1 MVYGQFTDENKYE
14 KLTIQHNIQHMKPR
28 ITANEKE
35 NPIIVGLDIGTT
47 KICVTVGRRSGT
59 NKIELLGVGKAES
72 AGVNRGVVANI
83 QKTVGSIREAVAIA
97 EGQSNVDIK
106 VVNVGIAGQHIK
118 SIQHRGILTK
128 NDDDEIGRLDVERLI
143 SDMYKLVLP
152 PGEEIIHV
160 LPQEFTIDN
169 EPGIKEPIG
178 MAGRR
183 MEANF
188 HIISGRVTD
197 IKNIKKC
204 VDNSDLE
211 VSSLVL
217 EPLASSEA
225 VLDEEEKM
233 AGVVLVDI
241 GGGTTDVA
249 IFHEGIIRHTAVI
262 PLGGNIVTEDI
273 RQGCAVLRNQAEQL
287 KVRYGSALADENK
300 DNEVICVPGIRGRD
314 SKEISVKNLAFII
327 QARMEEII
335 EHVYYEI
342 KSSGYEDK
350 LIAGIVITGGG
361 AQLKHLVQLVE
372 YITGI
377 DCRIGYPNEYL
388 AKTDMLNKQ
397 SFDEMKSPMYAT
409 SIGLLIKGIQTVEED
424 EATQQE
430 VVYKS
435 PDRSK
440 VKEITQTAN
449 KKESWFTKIISD
461 FIKDDS
467 GIDDDSF
474 IGKK

>member
-1 MVYGQFTDENKYE
+1 
-14 KLTIQHNIQHMKPR
+14 MKPR
-28 ITANEKE
+28 ITDNEKE

-83 QKTVGSIREAVAIA
+83 QKTVFSIREAVSLA

-128 NDDDEIGRLDVERLI
+128 NDDDEINRIDVERLI

-300 DNEVICVPGIRGRD
+300 ENEVICVPGIRGRD
-314 SKEISVKNLAFII
+314 SKEISVKNLAYII

-397 SFDEMKSPMYAT
+397 TLEEMKSPMYAT
-409 SIGLLIKGIQTVEED
+409 SIGLLIKGIQAVED
-424 EATQQE
+424 EQE
-430 VVYKS
+430 MAFEERELKK
-435 PDRSK
+435 PRK
-440 VKEITQTAN
+440 EQVKEIADKQS
-449 KKESWFTKIISD
+449 KKESWFTKIISE
-461 FIKDDS
+461 FIKDNQE
-467 GIDDDSF
+467 IDDETF

>member
-1 MVYGQFTDENKYE
+1 
-14 KLTIQHNIQHMKPR
+14 MKPR
-28 ITANEKE
+28 MTEFENES
-35 NPIIVGLDIGTT
+35 PIIVGLDIGTT
-47 KICVTVGRRSGT
+47 KICVTVGRRSGN

-83 QKTVGSIREAVAIA
+83 HKTVSSIRDAVSGA

-118 SIQHRGILTK
+118 SIQHRGIFTK
-128 NDDDEIGRLDVERLI
+128 GDDDEINHDDIERLI

-169 EPGIKEPIG
+169 EPGIKEPVG

-183 MEANF
+183 IEANF

-225 VLDEEEKM
+225 VLDDEEKM

-300 DNEVICVPGIRGRD
+300 ENEVICVPGIRGREA
-314 SKEISVKNLAFII
+314 KEISVKNLAFII

-377 DCRIGYPNEYL
+377 ECRIGYPNEYL
-388 AKTDMLNKQ
+388 AKTEMLNKQ
-397 SFDEMKSPMYAT
+397 TFEEMKSPMYAT
-409 SIGLLIKGIQTVEED
+409 SIGLLIKGIQTFEGDEKLQEEK
-424 EATQQE
+424 TIKTK
-430 VVYKS
+430 KS
-435 PDRSK
+435 TVS
-440 VKEITQTAN
+440 EIAEKQN
-449 KKESWFTKIISD
+449 KKESWFTKIISE
-461 FIKDDS
+461 FIKDDAQY
-467 GIDDDSF
+467 DDDTF

>member
-1 MVYGQFTDENKYE
+1 
-14 KLTIQHNIQHMKPR
+14 MKPR
-28 ITANEKE
+28 IVENEKE

-47 KICVTVGRRSGT
+47 KICVTVGRRSGS
-59 NKIELLGVGKAES
+59 NKVELLGVGKAES

-83 QKTVGSIREAVAIA
+83 QKTVTSIREAVAVA

-128 NDDDEIGRLDVERLI
+128 NDDDEIGRVDIERLI

-183 MEANF
+183 VEANF

-197 IKNIKKC
+197 IKNIKRC

-211 VSSLVL
+211 VSELIL

-225 VLDEEEKM
+225 VLDEEEKT

-314 SKEISVKNLAFII
+314 AKEISVKNLAYII

-342 KSSGYEDK
+342 KASGYEDK

-361 AQLKHLVQLVE
+361 AQLKHLIQLVE

-397 SFDEMKSPMYAT
+397 AFDELKSPLYAT
-409 SIGLLIKGIQTVEED
+409 GIGLLIKGIQTIED
-424 EATQQE
+424 EE
-430 VVYKS
+430 KRNEEKIIKKSGVVKENR
-435 PDRSK
+435 PEN
-440 VKEITQTAN
+440 VKEIADGQS
-449 KKESWFTKIISD
+449 KKEGWLTRFLGD
-461 FIKDDS
+461 WIKDGAD
-467 GIDDDSF
+467 IDDDTF